1 MFQEDIQTCFRGA
14 EVNDRTILNLDTKFL
29 LPSLPITLISSGRPT
44 HSIQD
49 VELYMCKCAGL
60 CIVYS
65 DSSAVRLVWCWSI
78 AAPSLTPFDPWPV
91 TLCPPW
97 PALAAVTRD
106 PPTQY
111 ILTPDTNHRWSRPGS
126 PQPSTHWQLWHRYTS
141 LRYSQSLKCLVPTS
155 KNLSRQFLNSGFNMS
170 SPPEI
175 VLLRIFTNQ
184 FWQFRRQAS

>member
-78 AAPSLTPFDPWPV
+78 AAPSLTPFDP
-91 TLCPPW
+91 
-97 PALAAVTRD
+97 
-106 PPTQY
+106 
-111 ILTPDTNHRWSRPGS
+111 
-126 PQPSTHWQLWHRYTS
+126 
-141 LRYSQSLKCLVPTS
+141 
-155 KNLSRQFLNSGFNMS
+155 
-170 SPPEI
+170 
-175 VLLRIFTNQ
+175 
-184 FWQFRRQAS
+184 